1 MIKIK
6 ICNEEFN
13 VSEIFCLLTL
23 IKLRDLV
30 IIVRLSV
37 ISLRKKRKKAKKIYI
52 IEPIPVLA
60 RPAGQDKS
68 IRLHNVVQL
77 WLKWKFLNILLKPDD
92 LTIKKIYVMKRKT
105 LFLKTNVIPD
115 LRLGWVLLHKILRRL
130 LEDST
135 IYFVENLLSISI

>member
-37 ISLRKKRKKAKKIYI
+37 TSLRKKRKKAKNIYI

-77 WLKWKFLNILLKPDD
+77 
-92 LTIKKIYVMKRKT
+92 
-105 LFLKTNVIPD
+105 
-115 LRLGWVLLHKILRRL
+115 
-130 LEDST
+130 
-135 IYFVENLLSISI
+135 

>member
-13 VSEIFCLLTL
+13 VSEIFRLLTL

-30 IIVRLSV
+30 IIIRLSV
-37 ISLRKKRKKAKKIYI
+37 ISLRDKKEEESKKIYI

-77 WLKWKFLNILLKPDD
+77 WLKWKFLNILPKPDD
-92 LTIKKIYVMKRKT
+92 LTIKKFT
-105 LFLKTNVIPD
+105 LWNVKPC
-115 LRLGWVLLHKILRRL
+115 
-130 LEDST
+130 S
-135 IYFVENLLSISI
+135 

>member
-30 IIVRLSV
+30 IIIRLSV
-37 ISLRKKRKKAKKIYI
+37 ISLRDKKEEESKNIYI

-77 WLKWKFLNILLKPDD
+77 
-92 LTIKKIYVMKRKT
+92 
-105 LFLKTNVIPD
+105 
-115 LRLGWVLLHKILRRL
+115 
-130 LEDST
+130 
-135 IYFVENLLSISI
+135 

>member
-37 ISLRKKRKKAKKIYI
+37 ISLRKKRKKAKNIYI

-77 WLKWKFLNILLKPDD
+77 
-92 LTIKKIYVMKRKT
+92 
-105 LFLKTNVIPD
+105 
-115 LRLGWVLLHKILRRL
+115 
-130 LEDST
+130 
-135 IYFVENLLSISI
+135 

>member
-30 IIVRLSV
+30 IIIRLSV
-37 ISLRKKRKKAKKIYI
+37 ISLRDKKGEESKKIYI

-60 RPAGQDKS
+60 RPSGLDK
-68 IRLHNVVQL
+68 
-77 WLKWKFLNILLKPDD
+77 
-92 LTIKKIYVMKRKT
+92 TICHTNKEQKT
-105 LFLKTNVIPD
+105 
-115 LRLGWVLLHKILRRL
+115 
-130 LEDST
+130 S
-135 IYFVENLLSISI
+135 

>member
-37 ISLRKKRKKAKKIYI
+37 ISLRKKRKKGKNIYI

-77 WLKWKFLNILLKPDD
+77 
-92 LTIKKIYVMKRKT
+92 
-105 LFLKTNVIPD
+105 
-115 LRLGWVLLHKILRRL
+115 
-130 LEDST
+130 
-135 IYFVENLLSISI
+135 

>member
-37 ISLRKKRKKAKKIYI
+37 ISLRKKYIYYR
-52 IEPIPVLA
+52 A
-60 RPAGQDKS
+60 YTCTGQTGRTRQEHTTS
-68 IRLHNVVQL
+68 
-77 WLKWKFLNILLKPDD
+77 
-92 LTIKKIYVMKRKT
+92 
-105 LFLKTNVIPD
+105 
-115 LRLGWVLLHKILRRL
+115 
-130 LEDST
+130 
-135 IYFVENLLSISI
+135 

>member
-13 VSEIFCLLTL
+13 VSEIFYLLTL

-77 WLKWKFLNILLKPDD
+77 
-92 LTIKKIYVMKRKT
+92 
-105 LFLKTNVIPD
+105 
-115 LRLGWVLLHKILRRL
+115 
-130 LEDST
+130 
-135 IYFVENLLSISI
+135 

>member
-37 ISLRKKRKKAKKIYI
+37 ISLTKKRKKAKKIYI

-77 WLKWKFLNILLKPDD
+77 
-92 LTIKKIYVMKRKT
+92 
-105 LFLKTNVIPD
+105 
-115 LRLGWVLLHKILRRL
+115 
-130 LEDST
+130 
-135 IYFVENLLSISI
+135 

>member
-30 IIVRLSV
+30 IIIRLSV
-37 ISLRKKRKKAKKIYI
+37 ISLRDKKEEESKKIYI

-68 IRLHNVVQL
+68 IRLHKVVQL
-77 WLKWKFLNILLKPDD
+77 WLKWKFLNILPKPDD
-92 LTIKKIYVMKRKT
+92 LTIKKFT
-105 LFLKTNVIPD
+105 LWNVKPC
-115 LRLGWVLLHKILRRL
+115 
-130 LEDST
+130 S
-135 IYFVENLLSISI
+135 

>member
-1 MIKIK
+1 MNNSIKLNFIMIKIK

-77 WLKWKFLNILLKPDD
+77 
-92 LTIKKIYVMKRKT
+92 
-105 LFLKTNVIPD
+105 
-115 LRLGWVLLHKILRRL
+115 
-130 LEDST
+130 
-135 IYFVENLLSISI
+135 

>member
-30 IIVRLSV
+30 IIIRLSV
-37 ISLRKKRKKAKKIYI
+37 ISLRDKKEEESKKIYI

-77 WLKWKFLNILLKPDD
+77 WLKWKFLNILPKPDD
-92 LTIKKIYVMKRKT
+92 LTIKKFT
-105 LFLKTNVIPD
+105 LWNVKPC
-115 LRLGWVLLHKILRRL
+115 
-130 LEDST
+130 S
-135 IYFVENLLSISI
+135 

>member
-37 ISLRKKRKKAKKIYI
+37 ISLRKKRKKAKKKNI

-77 WLKWKFLNILLKPDD
+77 
-92 LTIKKIYVMKRKT
+92 
-105 LFLKTNVIPD
+105 
-115 LRLGWVLLHKILRRL
+115 
-130 LEDST
+130 
-135 IYFVENLLSISI
+135 

>member
-30 IIVRLSV
+30 IIIRLSV
-37 ISLRKKRKKAKKIYI
+37 ISLRDKKEEESKNIYI

-60 RPAGQDKS
+60 RPSGQDKS

-77 WLKWKFLNILLKPDD
+77 
-92 LTIKKIYVMKRKT
+92 
-105 LFLKTNVIPD
+105 
-115 LRLGWVLLHKILRRL
+115 
-130 LEDST
+130 
-135 IYFVENLLSISI
+135 

>member
-37 ISLRKKRKKAKKIYI
+37 ISPRKKRKKAKNIYI

-77 WLKWKFLNILLKPDD
+77 
-92 LTIKKIYVMKRKT
+92 
-105 LFLKTNVIPD
+105 
-115 LRLGWVLLHKILRRL
+115 
-130 LEDST
+130 
-135 IYFVENLLSISI
+135 

>member
-77 WLKWKFLNILLKPDD
+77 
-92 LTIKKIYVMKRKT
+92 
-105 LFLKTNVIPD
+105 
-115 LRLGWVLLHKILRRL
+115 
-130 LEDST
+130 
-135 IYFVENLLSISI
+135 

>member
-37 ISLRKKRKKAKKIYI
+37 ISLRDKKEEESKKYIYYR
-52 IEPIPVLA
+52 A
-60 RPAGQDKS
+60 YTCTGQTG
-68 IRLHNVVQL
+68 RTRQEH
-77 WLKWKFLNILLKPDD
+77 
-92 LTIKKIYVMKRKT
+92 KT
-105 LFLKTNVIPD
+105 
-115 LRLGWVLLHKILRRL
+115 
-130 LEDST
+130 S
-135 IYFVENLLSISI
+135 

>member
-52 IEPIPVLA
+52 IEPLPVLA

-77 WLKWKFLNILLKPDD
+77 
-92 LTIKKIYVMKRKT
+92 
-105 LFLKTNVIPD
+105 
-115 LRLGWVLLHKILRRL
+115 
-130 LEDST
+130 
-135 IYFVENLLSISI
+135 

>member
-37 ISLRKKRKKAKKIYI
+37 ISLRDKKEEESKKIYI

-77 WLKWKFLNILLKPDD
+77 WLKWKFLNILPRPDD
-92 LTIKKIYVMKRKT
+92 LTIKKFT
-105 LFLKTNVIPD
+105 LWNVKPC
-115 LRLGWVLLHKILRRL
+115 
-130 LEDST
+130 S
-135 IYFVENLLSISI
+135 